1 MIVINFKTYKQGK
14 QVVNLAKKISKI
26 DKKAILCVQAVDI
39 YPVSR
44 AVKNPVFIQHAD
56 SKEKGRN
63 TGYIVLE
70 SIKSEGGVGTLLN
83 HSEHRIS
90 LYEIKLIINR
100 CKTLGLKEI
109 VFAGTLNEV
118 IKMKKFKPWAI
129 AYEDPYLVGSGK
141 PITKYKSQNVKKF
154 ADLLK
159 GTKIIPLCGAGI
171 SSKEDIISAKKL
183 GCKGVVIGS
192 AIARDEKVEILKLNL

>member
-1 MIVINFKTYKQGK
+1 MIVINFKTYKQGV
-14 QVVNLAKKISKI
+14 QVVKLAKKISKV
-26 DKKAILCVQAVDI
+26 DKKAILCLQAVDI
-39 YPVSR
+39 YPVSKS
-44 AVKNPVFIQHAD
+44 VKNPIFAQH
-56 SKEKGRN
+56 SSSRKKGRN
-63 TGYIVLE
+63 TGYIILE

-118 IKMKKFKPWAI
+118 KKIKKLNPWVI

-171 SSKEDIISAKKL
+171 SSKEDIIAAKKL

-192 AIARDEKVEILKLNL
+192 AIARDEKVEMLR